1 MKEWIR
7 VRHTA
12 AGKTSVTVSLVDGNL
27 SSSYSTPSFWGELDK
42 GVKEA
47 RAKAHQGLERIR
59 TAVS

>member
-27 SSSYSTPSFWGELDK
+27 SASYSTPSVWQDIGK
-42 GVKEA
+42 GVRYARSKAHEGLEAA
-47 RAKAHQGLERIR
+47 RA
-59 TAVS
+59 AVE